1 MDKAA
6 INDVKKQTIVRKK
19 MVQWFDDHG
28 RSFAWRKTT
37 NPYHILIAEMLL
49 RRTTATA
56 VSRVYDSFLSQLN
69 TPKRLAQA
77 RESTIAHTVSS
88 LGLQSV
94 RAHQLKR
101 TASIIS
107 NIYSGKVP
115 SSYSNLISLPGV
127 GVYIA
132 SAVRNFAYSENV
144 ALVVGNVVY
153 FVSRVFGIKYR
164 GPTDSGAWDFM
175 THFGGEKQ
183 NAKLYWGIIDLVATV
198 CFRRNS
204 RCHICPLSEL
214 CTSSKTGD
222 RINEAA

>member
-1 MDKAA
+1 MGAVA
-6 INDVKKQTIVRKK
+6 INDVKKQTIIRRK
-19 MVQWFDDHG
+19 VIQWFEDHG
-28 RSFAWRKTT
+28 RSFAWRNTT

-56 VSRVYDSFLSQLN
+56 VSKVYNSFLSQFN
-69 TPKRLAQA
+69 NPTRLAQT
-77 RESTIAHTVSS
+77 RESTIAHVISS

-94 RAHQLKR
+94 RARQLKK
-101 TASIIS
+101 TASIICKS
-107 NIYSGKVP
+107 YSGKVP
-115 SSYSNLISLPGV
+115 ISYAELISLPGV

-132 SAVRNFAYSENV
+132 SAVRNFAFGESIP
-144 ALVVGNVVY
+144 LVDGNVVY
-153 FVSRVFGIKYR
+153 FISRVFGIKYR
-164 GPTDSGAWDFM
+164 GPTDSDARDFM
-175 THFGGEKQ
+175 THFGGEEQ

-222 RINEAA
+222 RINEDT